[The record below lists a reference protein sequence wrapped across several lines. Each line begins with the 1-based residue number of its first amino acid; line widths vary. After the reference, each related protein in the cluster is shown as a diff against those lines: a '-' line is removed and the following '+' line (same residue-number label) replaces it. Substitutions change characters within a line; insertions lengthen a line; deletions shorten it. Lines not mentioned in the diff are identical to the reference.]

1 MVSCPTSLVLA
12 TPIFQKLRELVVLLI
27 YVVGVPTQAA

>member
-12 TPIFQKLRELVVLLI
+12 MLIFQKLRELVVLLI
-27 YVVGVPTQAA
+27 YVVGVPTQVA